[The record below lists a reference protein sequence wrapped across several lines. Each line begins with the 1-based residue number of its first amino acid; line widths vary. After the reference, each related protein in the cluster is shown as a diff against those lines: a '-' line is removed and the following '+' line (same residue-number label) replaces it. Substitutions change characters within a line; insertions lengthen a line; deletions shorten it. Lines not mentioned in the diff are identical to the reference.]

1 MPSVK
6 VRNNNVEAALRVF
19 KRKCLD
25 HIWDYRQREQFVK
38 PSEKRRKAKQA
49 GIARAKK
56 RREESELKRDKF

>member
-25 HIWDYRQREQFVK
+25 HIWDYRQREEFVK

-49 GIARAKK
+49 GIARARK
-56 RREESELKRDKF
+56 RRKESELKRDKF

>member
-6 VRNNNVEAALRVF
+6 VRNNNIEAALRVF

-25 HIWDYRQREQFVK
+25 HIWEYRQREEFVK

-49 GIARAKK
+49 GIARAMK
-56 RREESELKRDKF
+56 RRKESELKRNKF

>member
-56 RREESELKRDKF
+56 RRKENERKRNEF

>member
-1 MPSVK
+1 MPGVK
-6 VRNNNVEAALRVF
+6 VRNNNVDAALRIF

-25 HIWDYRQREQFVK
+25 HIWEYRQREEYIK

-56 RREESELKRDKF
+56 RRAEDERKRNKF